1 MINTYTSEYETVTA
15 TETSGGY
22 LIINIPEDILTSSR
36 YLSSFSLRIN
46 TEALETINDR
56 LNRFSRLVSKLDF
69 EAMSNL
75 IFQPTVFLDI
85 LTFLERVREFLERIE
100 LCMYEHFQVEISRWS
115 DNEVEGWNYLQIK
128 VTLLGSGMNKMSEKG
143 IDKFSLLKSLIS
155 MATQILP
162 KHLRQEVI
170 VLVE

>member
-1 MINTYTSEYETVTA
+1 MINPYTSEYETVTT

-46 TEALETINDR
+46 TEALETINNR

-75 IFQPTVFLDI
+75 IFQPTVFFGYLDI
-85 LTFLERVREFLERIE
+85 FRE
-100 LCMYEHFQVEISRWS
+100 
-115 DNEVEGWNYLQIK
+115 N
-128 VTLLGSGMNKMSEKG
+128 T
-143 IDKFSLLKSLIS
+143 
-155 MATQILP
+155 
-162 KHLRQEVI
+162 
-170 VLVE
+170 